1 MSRFDDVFSADPFA
15 GIPELEHDAEVANT
29 NAPPKRDLSEL
40 YKFTEKCGACN
51 GTGSFYSYTGRKV
64 GRCFRCDGAG
74 VKHYKTAPED
84 RKKAREQS
92 RARKD
97 RQRDENL
104 KAVRDAYPAAFA
116 YVEAQIKSGRG
127 GEFYQSLYDQALK
140 RGEWSEK
147 QRDAIERSFERDKER
162 AAKRERDAVAVDFTG
177 IRATFNNA
185 LESGLKRPKLRAEG
199 LVISLAGPNSANAGC
214 LYVKARGDEYLGKI
228 TPEGKFYGVRSCT
241 DDHKQALQRVSDDPL
256 AAAVAYGRET
266 GECSCCGRELT
277 NAESIE
283 LGIGPI
289 CRDKWGM

>member
-74 VKHYKTAPED
+74 VKHYKTAPEA
-84 RKKAREQS
+84 RQKARES
-92 RARKD
+92 RKIREDGRKASNI
-97 RQRDENL
+97 E
-104 KAVRDAYPAAFA
+104 AVAAAYPGPWA
-116 YVEAQIKSGRG
+116 YVTERRGRS
-127 GEFYQSLYDQALK
+127 EFFDSLYQQAEK

-147 QRDAIERSFERDKER
+147 QAAAVQRMIDRDAERAQERERS
-162 AAKRERDAVAVDFTG
+162 AVAVDFGG
-177 IRATFNNA
+177 IRATFDNA
-185 LESGLKRPKLRAEG
+185 LGSGLQRPKLRAAG
-199 LVISLAGPNSANAGC
+199 LVISLAGANSSNAGC
-214 LYVKARGDEYLGKI
+214 LYVKTTCGDYLGKI
-228 TPEGKFYGVRSCT
+228 TPEGKFYGVKTCT
-241 DDHKQALQRVSDDPL
+241 DAHRESLQQVSDDPL